1 MRNIRK
7 RRNMNERNTN
17 SLDVL
22 SQLGKRVAYLRKERH
37 YSQLALAL
45 QCGLTKSYLS
55 DLERGQRNPTLKVL
69 SRLSSGLGVTLEE
82 LFRGV
87 VPLEQLL

>member
-1 MRNIRK
+1 
-7 RRNMNERNTN
+7 MNEKSDH

-22 SQLGKRVAYLRKERH
+22 TQLGKRIAYLRKERH

-45 QCGLTKSYLS
+45 SCGLTKSYLS

-69 SRLSSGLGVTLEE
+69 LRLSRGLDVTLEE

-87 VPLEQLL
+87 VPLDQLL

>member
-1 MRNIRK
+1 MKEK
-7 RRNMNERNTN
+7 RTIDLN
-17 SLDVL
+17 VL
-22 SQLGKRVAYLRKERH
+22 VQLGKRVAYLRKERH
-37 YSQLALAL
+37 LSQLALAL
-45 QCGLTKSYLS
+45 ECGLTKSYLS

-69 SRLSSGLGVTLEE
+69 NRLSEGLGVTLEE

>member
-1 MRNIRK
+1 
-7 RRNMNERNTN
+7 MNGKSDN

-22 SQLGKRVAYLRKERH
+22 TQLGKRVAYLRKERH

-55 DLERGQRNPTLKVL
+55 DLERGERNPTLKVL
-69 SRLSSGLGVTLEE
+69 NRLAQGLNVTLEE

>member
-1 MRNIRK
+1 MK
-7 RRNMNERNTN
+7 EKSTN

-22 SQLGKRVAYLRKERH
+22 TQLGKRVAYLRKERH
-37 YSQLALAL
+37 LSQLALAL
-45 QCGLTKSYLS
+45 ECGFTKSYLS

-69 SRLSSGLGVTLEE
+69 TRLAKGLDVTLEE

>member
-1 MRNIRK
+1 MP
-7 RRNMNERNTN
+7 
-17 SLDVL
+17 
-22 SQLGKRVAYLRKERH
+22 SQLGKRVAYLRKKKRH
-37 YSQLALAL
+37 LSQLEPSPL

-55 DLERGQRNPTLKVL
+55 DLERGRRNPTSK
-69 SRLSSGLGVTLEE
+69 SWNRLSKGLGRTTLED

>member
-1 MRNIRK
+1 
-7 RRNMNERNTN
+7 MNGKNDN

-22 SQLGKRVAYLRKERH
+22 TQLGKRVAYLRKERH
-37 YSQLALAL
+37 LSQLALAL

-55 DLERGQRNPTLKVL
+55 DLERGMRNPTVKVL
-69 SRLSSGLGVTLEE
+69 NRLSKGLGVTLEE

>member
-1 MRNIRK
+1 MK
-7 RRNMNERNTN
+7 EKSDT

-22 SQLGKRVAYLRKERH
+22 TQLGKRVAYLRKERH
-37 YSQLALAL
+37 FSQLALAL
-45 QCGLTKSYLS
+45 QCGLKKSYLS
-55 DLERGQRNPTLKVL
+55 DLERGQRNPTIKVL
-69 SRLSSGLGVTLEE
+69 NRLCEGLNVTLEE